1 VAELVS
7 EHLGGRRDHRN
18 ALWSLLIFEQW
29 REAYLP
35 GEKWA

>member
-1 VAELVS
+1 LVS
-7 EHLGGRRDHRN
+7 EHLDGRRDHRN

-35 GEKWA
+35 GQRWA